1 VKLLVLGATGGTGL
15 QVVSQAIE
23 RGHSVTAF
31 VRNPSL
37 LNGFSKHLRIIKGD
51 SLSCAELER
60 AAANQDAVLSGFGP
74 RVPKSKV
81 DGSLMQDFATA
92 LTKAMRRAG
101 ARRVV
106 VVSMAFLFKDSLIPP
121 AYLLGRLFFPRI
133 VADAEKMERV
143 IADSGLDWTIVR
155 PPRLTDKPMTRK
167 YRVRK
172 GHLPRFGF
180 TISRAD
186 TADFLL
192 RAADDRE
199 TVQKIIGVCN

>member
-1 VKLLVLGATGGTGL
+1 VKLLVPGATGGTGL
-15 QVVSQAIE
+15 QVVSQAIQ

-37 LNGFSKHLRIIKGD
+37 LNAFSKHLRIMKGD
-51 SLSCAELER
+51 SLSSAELER

-74 RVPKSKV
+74 RVPQSKV
-81 DGSLMQDFATA
+81 DSSLMQDFATA
-92 LTKAMRRAG
+92 LTKAMTRAG

-192 RAADDRE
+192 RAVDDRE